1 MEDVIVV
8 EGLTKRFGNFVAV
21 NNIDF
26 TVKEREIFGFLGP
39 NGAGKS
45 TTIKILI
52 TLLHPTSG
60 SAKICGYDVVKEPYN
75 VRKKIGVVFQDRSS
89 DRVLTGRQNLDLH
102 GRMYTMSKEER
113 EKKIKEVLRLLEL
126 EGVENIR
133 LNSLPEGV
141 RRRFEVARGFMTNP
155 KVVFLDEPTIGFDI
169 KARRDLWSQIKDAK
183 EKEGS
188 AVLLTTHYIEEAD
201 YLCDRVAIIDHA
213 KIVAIDTPENLKKSV
228 GTMLISFQI
237 GDKNGNGLSYFIDR
251 VKRLDW
257 VIGVLKDNNP
267 IILKIEKGEGRV
279 LDLIE
284 FADKI
289 GFEIISIDEREPNL
303 EDAFLYYT
311 GRTIR
316 EAEGG

>member
-1 MEDVIVV
+1 M
-8 EGLTKRFGNFVAV
+8 
-21 NNIDF
+21 
-26 TVKEREIFGFLGP
+26 
-39 NGAGKS
+39 
-45 TTIKILI
+45 
-52 TLLHPTSG
+52 
-60 SAKICGYDVVKEPYN
+60 
-75 VRKKIGVVFQDRSS
+75 
-89 DRVLTGRQNLDLH
+89 
-102 GRMYTMSKEER
+102 
-113 EKKIKEVLRLLEL
+113 LEL

-237 GDKNGNGLSYFIDR
+237 GDKNGNSLSYFINR

>member
-169 KARRDLWSQIKDAK
+169 KARRDLWRQIKDAK

-237 GDKNGNGLSYFIDR
+237 GDKNGNGLSYFINR

-257 VIGVLKDNNP
+257 VIGVLNDNNP